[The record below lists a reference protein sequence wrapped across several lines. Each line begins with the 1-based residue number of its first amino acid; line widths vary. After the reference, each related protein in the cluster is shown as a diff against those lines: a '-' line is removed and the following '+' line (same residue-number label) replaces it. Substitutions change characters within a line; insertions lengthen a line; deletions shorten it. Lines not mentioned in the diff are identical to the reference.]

1 MDALLRLLLTNA
13 ATAGALALVAF
24 AASRAVRRPAL
35 GHGLWLL
42 ARVKLVAPPVVP
54 LPLVPEWRSLPALAA
69 PAAPTVVQIEAEPR
83 SSDGATRPGVPMSLA
98 TPTPARALGSAP
110 AATPFEPRS
119 AGSLARN
126 GIALVVAAGALAVL
140 LLGCVRYARFTRLI
154 ASAEP
159 APTSIRERASTLAGA
174 LGLGRVPP
182 LRLVAARIPPML
194 WPEPSGPVL
203 LLPRDLLHELDP
215 AERDAIV
222 AHELD

>member
-1 MDALLRLLLTNA
+1 
-13 ATAGALALVAF
+13 
-24 AASRAVRRPAL
+24 
-35 GHGLWLL
+35 
-42 ARVKLVAPPVVP
+42 
-54 LPLVPEWRSLPALAA
+54 
-69 PAAPTVVQIEAEPR
+69 
-83 SSDGATRPGVPMSLA
+83 MSLGA
-98 TPTPARALGSAP
+98 PTPARALGYGP
-110 AATPFEPRS
+110 AVATPFEPRS

-194 WPEPSGPVL
+194 LPEPSGPVL

-222 AHELD
+222 AHELAHVHRRDHWVRLVELAATALFWWYPVAWWARSALRRAEERCCDEWVLRVLPGS